1 MERYF
6 GHEHD
11 ITPIPESARDI
22 LNRTDLTKIDLHDAL
37 KQYISALRKIEAET
51 VGQDNDQRIIVEAT
65 TLRAALDAQ
74 ESFKTI
80 LAAIRKDMA
89 KLMKDY
95 NAFDLQETR
104 DYLQVLLLEDFI
116 QQRVDEFNAATIP
129 INVDML

>member
-1 MERYF
+1 MEQYF